1 MPMRSQA
8 QRRYLW
14 SQRPDVARRFERET
28 PRGKKLPEYVRSNP
42 LDSDDWLRIGVAAA
56 LVGVLA
62 IALYNK
68 ENGIGVWGPA

>member
-1 MPMRSQA
+1 MPFRSQA
-8 QRRYLW
+8 QRRYLY
-14 SQRPDVARRFERET
+14 SQKPAVARRFEREA
-28 PRGKKLPEYVRSNP
+28 PRGKKLPEYAHSNP

-68 ENGIGVWGPA
+68 ENGIGTWGPA